1 MLNLQIGKNFMLN
14 SILLQ
19 VAGSNMSSLFL
30 IVGMFVIM
38 YFFMIRPQQKKQKE
52 QQSYVDSLK
61 AGDKVVTIGGAH
73 GTIVSVREKTVV
85 IEVDAS
91 KGVRIVFLKTAIS
104 KDASSQLTAE

>member
-1 MLNLQIGKNFMLN
+1 MLN

-85 IEVDAS
+85 LEVDAS
-91 KGVRIVFLKTAIS
+91 KGVRIVFLKTSIS

>member
-85 IEVDAS
+85 LEVDAS
-91 KGVRIVFLKTAIS
+91 KGVRIVFLKTSIS